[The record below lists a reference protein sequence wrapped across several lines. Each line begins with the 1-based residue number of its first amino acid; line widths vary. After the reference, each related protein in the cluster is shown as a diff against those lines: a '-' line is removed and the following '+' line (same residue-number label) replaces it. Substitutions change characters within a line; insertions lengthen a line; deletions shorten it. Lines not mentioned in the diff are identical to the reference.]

1 MLIKGTILSLIMNLD
16 FHENRAAEALEKC
29 RQHAIEQLELL
40 VAHLEHSPRIDW
52 RFVRTHAESLAS
64 HAGDAISAAKS
75 VDCTDHGSGATQ
87 AF

>member
-1 MLIKGTILSLIMNLD
+1 MNLD
-16 FHENRAAEALEKC
+16 YPEFPAAEALEKC

-64 HAGDAISAAKS
+64 HAGDAINAAKS
-75 VDCTDHGSGATQ
+75 VELTDSGQGASQ